1 MCVRTIK
8 SKFLEDNVCITS
20 NYFYN
25 HKVLYYQDSVKYP
38 FVYSETASF
47 SFWLFSKY
55 TLAYTIIYNLTKE
68 EKSGY
73 SKENGDTVKEN
84 TLCL

>member
-1 MCVRTIK
+1 M
-8 SKFLEDNVCITS
+8 
-20 NYFYN
+20 
-25 HKVLYYQDSVKYP
+25 
-38 FVYSETASF
+38 
-47 SFWLFSKY
+47 
-55 TLAYTIIYNLTKE
+55 AYTIIYNLTKE